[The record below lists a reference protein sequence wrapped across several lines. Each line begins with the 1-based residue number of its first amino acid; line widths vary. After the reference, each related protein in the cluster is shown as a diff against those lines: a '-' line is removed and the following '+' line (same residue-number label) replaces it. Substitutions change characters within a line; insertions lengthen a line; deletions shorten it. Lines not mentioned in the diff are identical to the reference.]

1 MKFKVIK
8 ALPGD
13 HQELTDISH
22 RSKRYWNYP
31 EEYMLLWREDLTVMP
46 DYIAAHKVFKLII
59 KNKVIGFCSLE
70 EKTDRIEI
78 GHFWI
83 IPEYIR
89 KGIGSAFL
97 KYLIKKEIPIKVKVS
112 VVADVKA
119 EGFYQKHGFVKINEI
134 PGKIKDRRLPYMVN
148 YNLGEESD

>member
-1 MKFKVIK
+1 FP
-8 ALPGD
+8 AD
-13 HQELTDISH
+13 HEELTEISH

-31 EEYMLLWREDLTVMP
+31 EEYMLLWQEDLTISS
-46 DYIAAHKVFKLII
+46 DYIAVHKVFKLII
-59 KNKVIGFCSLE
+59 ENKVIGFCSLE
-70 EKTDRIEI
+70 EKADRVEI

-83 IPEYIR
+83 IPEYIG
-89 KGIGSAFL
+89 KGIGSTFL
-97 KYLIKKEIPIKVKVS
+97 KYVMNKKVPMKVKVS

-134 PGKIKDRRLPYMVN
+134 PGKIKNRRLPYMVN